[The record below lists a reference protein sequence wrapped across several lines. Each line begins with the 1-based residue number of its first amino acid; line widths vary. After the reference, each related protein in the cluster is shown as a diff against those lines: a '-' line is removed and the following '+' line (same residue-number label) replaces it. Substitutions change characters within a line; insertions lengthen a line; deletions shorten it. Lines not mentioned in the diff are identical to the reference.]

1 MIEALDGTVLLGIV
15 LVVASDKWEAY
26 LRLAEYK
33 GNAIYLGK
41 DDKKDERKKESQNP
55 PGAKLVISV
64 SPYSSPEYRFLFL
77 KNKGSIWVD
86 TKKIREIFF

>member
-1 MIEALDGTVLLGIV
+1 MFLKARDASLRVGIDGTLPKDIRIMIEALDGAVLLAIV

-41 DDKKDERKKESQNP
+41 DDKKNLRERKKARSTR
-55 PGAKLVISV
+55 GKACDLC
-64 SPYSSPEYRFLFL
+64 SSLLFA
-77 KNKGSIWVD
+77 
-86 TKKIREIFF
+86 

>member
-1 MIEALDGTVLLGIV
+1 MFLKARDASLRVGIDGTLPKDIRIMIEALDGAVLLAIV

-41 DDKKDERKKESQNP
+41 DDKKKLERKKESQIH
-55 PGAKLVISV
+55 PGQSL
-64 SPYSSPEYRFLFL
+64 
-77 KNKGSIWVD
+77 
-86 TKKIREIFF
+86 